1 MIIIK
6 LHSNVLLPS
15 VGMHTCDTLTDCFSS
30 QVLLKNKE
38 LRERINQR
46 DKNSDAALHVA
57 SHSGHINIVKVKYQ
71 LSSYSLHINFVYV
84 SSS

>member
-1 MIIIK
+1 MIKIK
-6 LHSNVLLPS
+6 LHSNALLTR
-15 VGMHTCDTLTDCFSS
+15 VGMHNCVTLIFFSS

-38 LRERINQR
+38 LKERINQR

-71 LSSYSLHINFVYV
+71 LLTLFKSPSLM
-84 SSS
+84 